1 MPLDL
6 GQYLRNSISIDRY
19 EAMRSAAPAQ
29 AEKAA
34 APEQTGMVMGSEFYV
49 EEDPIAELMDSME
62 ELSFQ
67 FEDTEAKNVSQ
78 RKLGQN
84 RGIGDRFL
92 QAMEK
97 WAKAMPDMPSGQLTS
112 TILDML
118 RKAKQTGQLPNASGF
133 LARLAEESDEPA
145 HQFAMLDILEQ
156 ALEAQDT
163 ELRSL
168 VESARNLL
176 LSEKE
181 PEIRVAIN
189 LAQEVNARATTPEEM
204 QELRDMYRGEVL
216 GFSTPQQCFRS
227 IMETRGAAG
236 LQAAIDFLTAGA
248 GADIQSATPSKS
260 PEELRRIILDLQCV
274 QVLKTVLDRMNGLE
288 GRMARQFGE
297 MCKMN
302 GEQMTGK
309 IMDFTEFSFVGDGE
323 IGSFIAS
330 CGIEKLLARMDFCR
344 ELTSVFRQ
352 LSSRLFSNEQDRIRL
367 IDAAQE
373 HLDGIISEEYDQ
385 EEADEED
392 DADAGKGKSKGRSME
407 GRS

>member
-1 MPLDL
+1 MPLDMA
-6 GQYLRNSISIDRY
+6 QFLRNSVSIDRY
-19 EAMRSAAPAQ
+19 EAMRTS
-29 AEKAA
+29 
-34 APEQTGMVMGSEFYV
+34 APEQADKTMAAQQSGQVMGTEFVV
-49 EEDPIAELMDSME
+49 EEDPIAELLDSME

-84 RGIGDRFL
+84 RGIGNRYQRAL
-92 QAMEK
+92 ENWMK
-97 WAKAMPDMPSGQLTS
+97 VMPDMPGGMLTN
-112 TILDML
+112 TILTML
-118 RKAKQTGQLPNASGF
+118 RKANQTGRLPNATGF
-133 LARLAEESDEPA
+133 LARLAEESSEPA

-156 ALEAQDT
+156 ALNEQDT

-168 VESARNLL
+168 VEAARKML
-176 LSEKE
+176 LSEKG
-181 PEIRVAIN
+181 PEIRAAIN
-189 LAQEVNARATTPEEM
+189 LAQEVNARATTPEQM
-204 QELRDMYRGEVL
+204 QELRDMYRGEIL
-216 GFSTPQQCFRS
+216 GFSSPQQCFRS

-236 LQAAIDFLTAGA
+236 LQAAIDFLTAGC
-248 GADIQSATPSKS
+248 GVDLQSAMPSKS

-274 QVLKTVLDRMNGLE
+274 QVLKTVLDRMTNLGT
-288 GRMARQFGE
+288 RMGTQFGE
-297 MCKMN
+297 QCRMN

-352 LSSRLFSNEQDRIRL
+352 LSSRLFSNEEDRLRL

-373 HLDGIISEEYDQ
+373 HLDGIISEEYEQ
-385 EEADEED
+385 EEQEQNDKED
-392 DADAGKGKSKGRSME
+392 KS
-407 GRS
+407 